1 VDLEYNIKYVFNSYI
16 LLKIKKYKVIF
27 LSESNLLR
35 IKINQMIIEFNFS
48 KINGFWSN
56 NKNTFKSV

>member
-27 LSESNLLR
+27 LSEFNLLR

-48 KINGFWSN
+48 KINGF
-56 NKNTFKSV
+56 